1 MRIAPATAT
10 TARTITHRPEATIVD
25 LYQFI
30 AGPFVDFEFM
40 RRALVACAALA
51 IGAGPIG
58 VFLVLRRMSLM
69 GDAIGHAVLPG
80 VAAGYMISGLSL
92 WAMSLGGVTA
102 GLVVALLSGATSR
115 ATGLKED
122 ASLAGF
128 YLASLALGVLLVSL
142 RGSAVDLLHILFGS
156 ILAVDDSG
164 LLFVVG
170 VATLSTLIMSLI
182 YRPLVVECFD
192 PVFARSVGA
201 GGPLVHAVFLALVVI
216 NLVAAFQAL
225 GTLMAVGL
233 MMLPALA
240 ARFWSDDVSH
250 IVIVSTGLAIASS
263 VIGLLLS
270 FHLEIASGPAIVLV
284 AAVVYLTSILG
295 GSRSGLIARWLRRPH
310 FHEPEEVKR

>member
-1 MRIAPATAT
+1 ML
-10 TARTITHRPEATIVD
+10 TITRTD
-25 LYQFI
+25 MFLYDAI
-30 AGPFVDFEFM
+30 AAPFVEFEFM
-40 RRALVACAALA
+40 RRALIACVALA
-51 IGAGPIG
+51 LGAGPLG

-80 VAAGYMISGLSL
+80 VAVGYMISGLSL
-92 WAMSLGGVTA
+92 WAMSLGGIAA
-102 GLVVALLSGATSR
+102 GLIVALLSGATSR

-156 ILAVDDSG
+156 ILAVDDAG
-164 LLFVVG
+164 LVFIVG
-170 VATLSTLIMSLI
+170 VATLSTLVISAI

-201 GGPLVHAVFLALVVI
+201 GGAWVHGVFLGLVVL

-240 ARFWSDDVSH
+240 ARFWSEDVSH
-250 IVIVSTGLAIASS
+250 IVVISTGLAVVASL
-263 VIGLLLS
+263 IGLLTS
-270 FHLEIASGPAIVLV
+270 FHFEIASGPAIVLV
-284 AAVVYLTSILG
+284 AAVIYLGSIVL
-295 GSRSGLIARWLRRPH
+295 GSRSGLLARWLRRPH
-310 FHEPEEVKR
+310 YHEPEEVNR